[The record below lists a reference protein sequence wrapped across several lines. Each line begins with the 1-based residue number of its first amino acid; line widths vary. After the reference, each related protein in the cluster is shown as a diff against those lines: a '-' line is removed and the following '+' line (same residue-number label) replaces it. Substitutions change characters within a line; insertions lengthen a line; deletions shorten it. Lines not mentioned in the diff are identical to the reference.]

1 MKIVLVNPNT
11 SGFVTERMVA
21 AAQAVLGDS
30 AQVSG
35 LTAARGPAIV
45 GTRSENALAAAN
57 ALELAAACGAD
68 TDAVLLGIS
77 TDAGL
82 EPVRELLKVPAA
94 GMLEA
99 ALLTACQLGGRI
111 GLLTVGAR
119 MLPVYQERAVA
130 YRLQDRMHGWRCIDL
145 PAAYAPERTEAV
157 ADALAVAAT
166 ELVQAHDLDA
176 IVLAGAVLAGC
187 RAQVQPRVPVPVID
201 ALEAAALQAFALA
214 RLRPAKARSGSYA
227 APSGRAVTGVGAELQ
242 AQLGS
247 TPR

>member
-1 MKIVLVNPNT
+1 MKIVLLNPNT
-11 SGFVTERMVA
+11 SAFVTERMVA
-21 AAQAVLGDS
+21 AAQAALGDS

-35 LTAARGPAIV
+35 LTAATGPAIV
-45 GTRSENALAAAN
+45 GTRSENTLAAAN

-82 EPVRELLKVPAA
+82 EPVRELLPVPVA

-99 ALLTACQLGGRI
+99 ALLTACQLGGRV

-119 MLPVYQERAVA
+119 MLPVYQERAAA
-130 YRLQDRMHGWRCIDL
+130 YRLQDRMHGWRAIDL
-145 PAAYAPERTEAV
+145 PAAYAPDRPDAV
-157 ADALAVAAT
+157 ADALATAAT
-166 ELVQAHDLDA
+166 ELAHAHGLDA

-187 RAQVQPRVPVPVID
+187 RPQVQPRVPVPVID
-201 ALEAAALQAFALA
+201 AVEAAALQAFALA

-227 APSGRAVTGVGAELQ
+227 TPTGRAVTGVAAELQ
-242 AQLGS
+242 ARLAA
-247 TPR
+247 TLR